1 MNLSQA
7 VKNRLAM
14 KRQRG
19 VTMIEYA
26 MIAALV
32 AIAALGALGA
42 LGGGITEAFNSVVDA
57 ITPAAT
63 LPPPTAPG
71 GG

>member
-1 MNLSQA
+1 MNLSPSL
-7 VKNRLAM
+7 KTRFLA

-32 AIAALGALGA
+32 AIAALAALSA
-42 LGGGITEAFNSVVDA
+42 LGGGITEAFNAVVEA
-57 ITPAAT
+57 IAGTAATGGGTTPAQ
-63 LPPPTAPG
+63 
-71 GG
+71 